1 MDPVAK
7 RFMWDL
13 IMQIS
18 HGSGSGSAAA
28 AEAAQKTTIVL
39 TTHSMEECS
48 ALCDR
53 MCIMVD
59 GRLRCLGSEQH
70 LKHRYGRNLQ
80 AQIKLREPS
89 AEQDLAPLL
98 AKLAAAVAAAPAL
111 ARSRQ
116 SSARTRST
124 NSPSN
129 SEGLYPMDAVTLLP
143 SPEEHHKVR
152 VATSQ
157 IELACEALGKPRRA
171 ALFRAAFAEQ
181 ARSSASGAAARTS
194 PCCNARAVR
203 RRGRDTSGSM
213 VHDAAEGEA
222 GKGSSGVGS
231 NPSWLVAEEFS
242 RTGWVNASTFA
253 RWWLLLDW
261 SEALDHFLATSFNG
275 GAAAASAP
283 SDNEVHRIEQH
294 DATLRFVIPKPTR
307 RPDCSG
313 CGIGL
318 GSVFG
323 RLERAKA
330 ELNIAEYSVS
340 QTSLDQIF
348 VDFARTQAE
357 AMTVHT

>member
-1 MDPVAK
+1 
-7 RFMWDL
+7 
-13 IMQIS
+13 
-18 HGSGSGSAAA
+18 
-28 AEAAQKTTIVL
+28 
-39 TTHSMEECS
+39 
-48 ALCDR
+48 
-53 MCIMVD
+53 MVD

-89 AEQDLAPLL
+89 VEQDLAPLL
-98 AKLAAAVAAAPAL
+98 AKLATAVAAAPPL

-116 SSARTRST
+116 SSTRTHSA
-124 NSPSN
+124 NSPSD
-129 SEGLYPMDAVTLLP
+129 SGGLYSMDSVTLLP

-157 IELACEALGKPRRA
+157 IELACDALGKPQRA
-171 ALFRAAFAEQ
+171 ALFRAAFAKQ
-181 ARSSASGAAARTS
+181 ARGGAGGAAARTS
-194 PCCNARAVR
+194 PCCNARAMR
-203 RRGRDTSGSM
+203 RIGRAASGSL
-213 VHDAAEGEA
+213 VHDFADSGEG
-222 GKGSSGVGS
+222 KCSSGGGS

-242 RTGWVNASTFA
+242 RTGWVNASTLA

-261 SEALDHFLATSFNG
+261 SEALDHFLVKSFNSSSDG
-275 GAAAASAP
+275 ASAP
-283 SDNEVHRIEQH
+283 ASESATRDNEVHRIEQH
-294 DATLRFVIPKPTR
+294 DATLRFVIPKPAR
-307 RPDCSG
+307 RPDCAG

-318 GSVFG
+318 GAVFG
-323 RLERAKA
+323 RLERAKV